1 MRRLSRWRSTP
12 VSARARIVG
21 WLALLVSF
29 ALLVMVVVVGR
40 VVIARVDTG
49 LENELAHEGAKLRA
63 FAERGVD
70 PATGQPFRS
79 SAELLGSF
87 LRDNL
92 PDEDETFFSVVDGRA
107 RSRSPQ
113 APLARLDLQPSTVA
127 AAATAQSP
135 VLGATDSAAGPARYA
150 VFPVRVAGD
159 PSRASLVA
167 VEFAEPART
176 DAWRLVRILATVGFG
191 ALAAA
196 AAGSWLVAG
205 RVLAPIRVVREA
217 ASRIGETDLS
227 ERLEVTGDDEVAHL
241 AQTFNA
247 MLDRLESAFEGQ
259 RRFLDDASHELR
271 TPLTV
276 VRGHLE
282 LMDDDPAE
290 REQTRVL
297 VLDELDR
304 MTRLVDDLMLLAR
317 SEQPGFVRLAPV
329 DLADL
334 VVEVAAKARPLSPRR
349 WVIDELAE
357 TTVAADG
364 QRLTQAL
371 LQLAANA
378 VAHTQE
384 DDVIG
389 FGASVDDGLVNLWV
403 RDSGT
408 GIDPARHD
416 QVFRRASRGE
426 ADRSSQGLGLGLAIV
441 SSIAGAH
448 GGSVRLDSAVGVGS
462 RFTLELPAVAAAAAA
477 PGGDR

>member
-1 MRRLSRWRSTP
+1 
-12 VSARARIVG
+12 
-21 WLALLVSF
+21 
-29 ALLVMVVVVGR
+29 
-40 VVIARVDTG
+40 
-49 LENELAHEGAKLRA
+49 
-63 FAERGVD
+63 
-70 PATGQPFRS
+70 
-79 SAELLGSF
+79 
-87 LRDNL
+87 
-92 PDEDETFFSVVDGRA
+92 
-107 RSRSPQ
+107 
-113 APLARLDLQPSTVA
+113 
-127 AAATAQSP
+127 
-135 VLGATDSAAGPARYA
+135 
-150 VFPVRVAGD
+150 
-159 PSRASLVA
+159 
-167 VEFAEPART
+167 
-176 DAWRLVRILATVGFG
+176 
-191 ALAAA
+191 
-196 AAGSWLVAG
+196 
-205 RVLAPIRVVREA
+205 
-217 ASRIGETDLS
+217 
-227 ERLEVTGDDEVAHL
+227 
-241 AQTFNA
+241 
-247 MLDRLESAFEGQ
+247 
-259 RRFLDDASHELR
+259 
-271 TPLTV
+271 
-276 VRGHLE
+276 
-282 LMDDDPAE
+282 
-290 REQTRVL
+290 
-297 VLDELDR
+297 